1 MVIGLAIFQLD
12 LPCLRVFESASRQP
26 FHFIEALKVD
36 SIIIALD
43 YHRCSSI
50 KGDQE
55 FRLVSV
61 SQSLFGNKLV

>member
-43 YHRCSSI
+43 HRCSSI